1 MDVSEKISVLLKTTK
16 IGISDTTLRDA
27 HQSLWATRMPNKM
40 ALGAFPAI
48 DNIGFF
54 SLEVWGGATF
64 DTALRFLGE
73 DPWENLDRLKSKA
86 LKTPLQMLLRGQN
99 GVGYSKISN
108 DVLFSFV
115 KEAHRSG
122 IDIFRIFDAMNDIRN
137 LENPVRFVR
146 EVGGHSQ
153 VCASYTESPFHT
165 APYYIKFVETL
176 VEKKLLD
183 PDSPN
188 ESFCIK
194 DMAGVAKPN
203 IIAQIV
209 SSVRKKYPNLLIQIH
224 CHYCSGLAPV
234 TYFAAVNAGANVID
248 GAISSMSEF
257 TSLSAVETLSNM
269 FLGTDHEVTLN
280 KNLFA
285 TVSDYFLPYAKER
298 HLSDSHVPVDTGVL
312 EHKIPGGMWSNFIV
326 QLSNMGLNGR
336 IQEVLDLF
344 PVVWE
349 KLGFPPLVTPTS
361 QIVGVETALT
371 VLRGEDYERSKQ
383 VIDYVNGVYGKPPG
397 EIDKELQMHIL
408 GHSETI
414 DYSKPL
420 EIPSNSMDSCRE
432 DLKMEDLLQSERDVI
447 SYAMFPT
454 QTLGYLKWIHQEG
467 KSPIEINDPSIG
479 EAENL
484 RRHAASVEDSCEKL
498 FGGISAG
505 SIYYSK

>member
-1 MDVSEKISVLLKTTK
+1 MDLGERIKALLNSDQ

-27 HQSLWATRMPNKM
+27 HQSLWATRMPNDM
-40 ALGAFPAI
+40 ALGAFPVI
-48 DNIGFF
+48 DDIGFF

-86 LKTPLQMLLRGQN
+86 INTPLQMLLRGQN
-99 GVGYSKISN
+99 GVGYSKIPN
-108 DVLFSFV
+108 DVLFSFI
-115 KEAHRSG
+115 KESHNSG

-137 LENPVRFVR
+137 LEYPIRFVR

-165 APYYIKFVETL
+165 ASYYINFVENL
-176 VEKKLLD
+176 VENDLLD
-183 PDSPN
+183 PESVN

-203 IIAQIV
+203 IVAQIV
-209 SSVRKKYPNLLIQIH
+209 SSIRKKYPNLLIQIH
-224 CHYCSGLAPV
+224 CHYCSGLAPA

-248 GAISSMSEF
+248 GVISSMSEF
-257 TSLSAVETLSNM
+257 TSLSSVETLSSM
-269 FLGTDHEVTLN
+269 FLGTDHTVTLN
-280 KNLFA
+280 KNLFSK
-285 TVSDYFLPYAKER
+285 VSDYFLPYAKER
-298 HLSDSHVPVDTGVL
+298 HLSDSHIPVDTGVL
-312 EHKIPGGMWSNFIV
+312 EHKIPGGMWSNFNV
-326 QLSNMGLNGR
+326 QLLNMGLKGR

-371 VLRGEDYERSKQ
+371 VLRGEDYERSRQ
-383 VIDYVNGVYGKPPG
+383 VIDYVNGIYGKPPG
-397 EIDKELQMHIL
+397 KIDPELQQHIL
-408 GHSETI
+408 GHSEPI

-420 EIPSNSMDSCRE
+420 EIPSDTIDSCRE
-432 DLKMEDLLQSERDVI
+432 DLEMEDLYHSARDVI

-454 QTLGYLKWIHQEG
+454 QTLVYLKWKHQEG
-467 KSPIEINDPSIG
+467 KSPKEKNDPSIG

-484 RRHAASVEDSCEKL
+484 RRNAAIVEESCEKL

-505 SIYYSK
+505 SIYYTE

>member
-1 MDVSEKISVLLKTTK
+1 MDVSEKVSALLKSAK

-48 DNIGFF
+48 DDIGFF

-108 DVLFSFV
+108 DVLFSFIR
-115 KEAHRSG
+115 EAHRSG

-165 APYYIKFVETL
+165 ASYYIKFVETL
-176 VEKKLLD
+176 VEKKILD

-209 SSVRKKYPNLLIQIH
+209 STVRKKYPNLLIQIH

-257 TSLSAVETLSNM
+257 TSLSSVETLSNM

-280 KNLFA
+280 KNLFG

-326 QLSNMGLNGR
+326 QLSNMGLNER

-344 PVVWE
+344 PVVWK

-397 EIDKELQMHIL
+397 EIDKELQKHIL

-420 EIPSNSMDSCRE
+420 VIPSDSIDSCRE
-432 DLKMEDLLQSERDVI
+432 DLKMENLLESERDVI

-454 QTLGYLKWIHQEG
+454 QTLGYLKWKHQEG
-467 KSPIEINDPSIG
+467 NSPIETNDPSIG

-484 RRHAASVEDSCEKL
+484 RRNAASVEDSCQKL